1 MYNLLIPKSNF
12 PLSITNA
19 YELCQAKRSGKLLH
33 RWNLDGVWSCPWSP
47 DRIKIKDDM
56 WMEGDDFKRSMYDGS
71 DYGPA
76 AYKRNY
82 KSPVSRFMKLAY
94 QW

>member
-1 MYNLLIPKSNF
+1 MCRDF
-12 PLSITNA
+12 
-19 YELCQAKRSGKLLH
+19 YENGTDHFCPS
-33 RWNLDGVWSCPWSP
+33 NLDQN
-47 DRIKIKDDM
+47 RIQDDM

-76 AYKRNY
+76 AYKRDY

-94 QW
+94 Q

>member
-1 MYNLLIPKSNF
+1 MCRDF
-12 PLSITNA
+12 
-19 YELCQAKRSGKLLH
+19 YENGTDHFCPS
-33 RWNLDGVWSCPWSP
+33 NLDQN
-47 DRIKIKDDM
+47 RIKDDM

-76 AYKRNY
+76 AYKRDN

-94 QW
+94 Q